1 MRRLRAEDLH
11 PGQECGGISIL
22 TMFFLRKR
30 AVYQRQFCA
39 FACAGLISCL
49 PLAQATDPAPTLPTV
64 LGEGLN
70 AAITT
75 PFHFGITTSST
86 LLPVQVTAWGAV
98 DPTHRESIATAQ
110 TQLLTGISVTASSIS
125 IGDTVWYRTS
135 PPGGPYQKG
144 TVPVQIP
151 TSIPWKSIRPF
162 LENVRAVP
170 GKMVRGKPTLGF
182 YFTVNKRGIAL
193 LEQAGASLPV
203 GSIRAAS
210 GTIYLDA
217 NGPHYPLLA
226 ELTETFVQLGYQS
239 TLRETVS
246 YQQWGVG
253 LHLVP
258 PQASSEP

>member
-1 MRRLRAEDLH
+1 
-11 PGQECGGISIL
+11 
-22 TMFFLRKR
+22 
-30 AVYQRQFCA
+30 
-39 FACAGLISCL
+39 
-49 PLAQATDPAPTLPTV
+49 
-64 LGEGLN
+64 
-70 AAITT
+70 
-75 PFHFGITTSST
+75 
-86 LLPVQVTAWGAV
+86 
-98 DPTHRESIATAQ
+98 
-110 TQLLTGISVTASSIS
+110 
-125 IGDTVWYRTS
+125 
-135 PPGGPYQKG
+135 
-144 TVPVQIP
+144 
-151 TSIPWKSIRPF
+151 
-162 LENVRAVP
+162 
-170 GKMVRGKPTLGF
+170 MVRGKPTLGF